1 MVEYVEED
9 AVSLKGALRIL
20 ILKCTEEM
28 CNSLDC
34 TITFGDLAL
43 DCHFNFSM
51 HEETEK
57 MIKMIEFDEGVWV
70 PEECCTMMNP
80 TTSGGESVPDDV
92 EMPCEGSE
100 SCTGECSECVIQRI
114 MNDYAR
120 CAGQT
125 AGLELMLTEII
136 ECARQ
141 EDTPIYEGD
150 KEVDQWVRLSD
161 VTEII
166 SKYMT

>member
-1 MVEYVEED
+1 
-9 AVSLKGALRIL
+9 
-20 ILKCTEEM
+20 
-28 CNSLDC
+28 
-34 TITFGDLAL
+34 
-43 DCHFNFSM
+43 
-51 HEETEK
+51 

-70 PEECCTMMNP
+70 PEECCTMTNP
-80 TTSGGESVPDDV
+80 ATSGGESVPDDV

-141 EDTPIYEGD
+141 EDAPIYEGD